1 MNTTTRVRKVSI
13 NAATNYFRFFFTMVV
28 SFWLIPFIIKNLGAE
43 AYGLWNLSFSIIG
56 FFSLL
61 DFGFG
66 LGVVKWTG
74 ETSATGEIE
83 YRNHMLSTIFF
94 VYLAIAV
101 VGMLFLSIFA
111 VFYPTLFSIDTA
123 IAPEAIAVLLILGIR
138 SLAIQ
143 IPLSLFK
150 GALFGEQEIHLT
162 NIIQILGTLLY
173 AVTVW
178 FALSAGKGIVWLASM
193 NCLAFLIEN
202 IAYVYFAYK
211 NVKGLRIS
219 IRLVR
224 KQDFSEAMG
233 FSFYSFLTTIAGLV
247 LFQTDAIIIQLF
259 FGLELVG
266 LYAVAIKVTEYAFL
280 LTKQLVNVLT
290 PLISELKAKQEH
302 DTIRYLLLDLSKYI
316 MATGFLIAGS
326 VYVFGGDLLVLWV
339 GEIYAEVTIPL
350 LLLITSFVVS
360 VPELVASNVLTMTGY
375 HRFSAIS
382 AGLSTGLNIAFS
394 LLLIKPFG
402 LTGIAMGTL
411 ISSSVVSGIVI
422 PAKAA
427 RSYEFPYHRYISRVY
442 LPAALPTILLVATGY
457 LMKFFF
463 SVDSLWD
470 MMFMAIPGIVVY
482 LLVFWIFFTDPA
494 IKENIK
500 KKLVHPARR

>member
-1 MNTTTRVRKVSI
+1 MDNTARVKKVSI

-28 SFWLIPFIIKNLGAE
+28 SFWLIPFIIRNLGSE

-94 VYLAIAV
+94 VYVSIAV
-101 VGMLFLSIFA
+101 VGMLLLLVFSLFYARLFA
-111 VFYPTLFSIDTA
+111 FEAGV
-123 IAPEAIAVLLILGIR
+123 APAAVAVLLILGIR
-138 SLAIQ
+138 SLVIQ

-150 GALFGEQEIHLT
+150 GVLFGEQQIHLT

-173 AVTVW
+173 AVTTW
-178 FALSAGKGIVWLASM
+178 FALSMGKGIVWLAAI
-193 NCLAFLIEN
+193 NCLAFLAEN
-202 IAYVYFAYK
+202 LAYVFFAYH
-211 NVKGLRIS
+211 NVKDLRIS
-219 IRLVR
+219 MKLVKKR
-224 KQDFSEAMG
+224 YFQEAMG

-247 LFQTDAIIIQLF
+247 LFQSDSIIIQLF

-290 PLISELKAKQEH
+290 PLISELNAKKEVE
-302 DTIRYLLLDLSKYI
+302 TIRYLLLDLSKYI

-326 VYVFGGDLLVLWV
+326 VYVFGRDLLVLWV
-339 GEIYAEVTIPL
+339 GESYAEVTVPL
-350 LLLITSFVVS
+350 LLLMTSFVVA

-375 HRFSAIS
+375 HRFSAVS
-382 AGLSTGLNIAFS
+382 AGLSTFLNIVVS
-394 LLLIKPFG
+394 LLLIRPLG
-402 LTGIAMGTL
+402 LTGVALGTV
-411 ISSSVVSGIVI
+411 ISSAVVSGIVI

-427 RSYEFPYHRYISRVY
+427 RSYGFSYWRYVWKVF
-442 LPAALPTILLVATGY
+442 LPAGLPTILLVGVGS
-457 LMKFFF
+457 LLKFFF

-470 MMFMAIPGIVVY
+470 MMYMAVPGIAVY
-482 LLVFWIFFTDPA
+482 LLVFWICFTDPT
-494 IKENIK
+494 IKGK
-500 KKLVHPARR
+500 VKAKLVHAPRQ

>member
-111 VFYPTLFSIDTA
+111 VFYPTLFSIDA
-123 IAPEAIAVLLILGIR
+123 DIAPEAIAVLLILGIR

-178 FALSAGKGIVWLASM
+178 FALSAGKGIVWLATM
-193 NCLAFLIEN
+193 NCLAFLVEN

-219 IRLVR
+219 IHLVR

-266 LYAVAIKVTEYAFL
+266 LYAVAIKITEYAFL

-326 VYVFGGDLLVLWV
+326 VYVFGEDLLVLWV

-382 AGLSTGLNIAFS
+382 ASLSTGLNIAFS

-470 MMFMAIPGIVVY
+470 MMFMAIPGIVMY

>member
-1 MNTTTRVRKVSI
+1 MSSSTRVRRVSI

-28 SFWLIPFIIKNLGAE
+28 SFWLIPFIINTLGAE

-74 ETSATGEIE
+74 ETSATGEVE

-94 VYLAIAV
+94 VYVSIAV
-101 VGMLFLSIFA
+101 LGMLLLVIFTW
-111 VFYPTLFSIDTA
+111 FYPSLFALDA
-123 IAPEAIAVLLILGIR
+123 DVAPAAIAVLLILGIR

-173 AVTVW
+173 AVTTY
-178 FALSAGKGIVWLASM
+178 FALSNGKGIVWLASM
-193 NCLAFLIEN
+193 NCLAFLVEN
-202 IAYVYFAYK
+202 LAYVFFAYK
-211 NVKGLRIS
+211 HVKGLRLSLALVKKQYFQQAIS
-219 IRLVR
+219 
-224 KQDFSEAMG
+224 

-247 LFQTDAIIIQLF
+247 LFQSDAIIIQLF

-290 PLISELKAKQEH
+290 PLISELNAKDEH
-302 DTIRYLLLDLSKYI
+302 DTLRYLLLDLSKYI
-316 MATGFLIAGS
+316 MASGFLIAGN
-326 VYVFGGDLLVLWV
+326 VYVFGRDLLVLWV
-339 GEIYAEVTIPL
+339 GESYASVTVPL
-350 LLLITSFVVS
+350 WLLITSFVVAI
-360 VPELVASNVLTMTGY
+360 PELVASNVLTMTGY
-375 HRFSAIS
+375 HRFSAVS
-382 AGLSTGLNIAFS
+382 AGLSTALNIVVS
-394 LLLIKPFG
+394 ILLIKPLG
-402 LTGIAMGTL
+402 LTGVALGTV
-411 ISSSVVSGIVI
+411 ISSTVVSGIVV

-427 RSYEFPYHRYISRVY
+427 QAYGFSYMRYLAEVF
-442 LPAALPTILLVATGY
+442 LPASLPTILLVAIGY
-457 LMKFFF
+457 LIKFSF

-470 MMFMAIPGIVVY
+470 IIYMALPGTVAY
-482 LLVFWIFFTDPA
+482 LVVFWIWFTDRTL
-494 IKENIK
+494 KEK
-500 KKLVHPARR
+500 LKAKLVRAPRK

>member
-1 MNTTTRVRKVSI
+1 M
-13 NAATNYFRFFFTMVV
+13 
-28 SFWLIPFIIKNLGAE
+28 
-43 AYGLWNLSFSIIG
+43 
-56 FFSLL
+56 
-61 DFGFG
+61 
-66 LGVVKWTG
+66 
-74 ETSATGEIE
+74 
-83 YRNHMLSTIFF
+83 
-94 VYLAIAV
+94 
-101 VGMLFLSIFA
+101 
-111 VFYPTLFSIDTA
+111 FYPTLFSIDTA

-427 RSYEFPYHRYISRVY
+427 RSYEFPI
-442 LPAALPTILLVATGY
+442 TGIFPGFTS
-457 LMKFFF
+457 LHHCPRF
-463 SVDSLWD
+463 SW
-470 MMFMAIPGIVVY
+470 
-482 LLVFWIFFTDPA
+482 
-494 IKENIK
+494 
-500 KKLVHPARR
+500 

>member
-1 MNTTTRVRKVSI
+1 
-13 NAATNYFRFFFTMVV
+13 
-28 SFWLIPFIIKNLGAE
+28 
-43 AYGLWNLSFSIIG
+43 
-56 FFSLL
+56 
-61 DFGFG
+61 
-66 LGVVKWTG
+66 
-74 ETSATGEIE
+74 
-83 YRNHMLSTIFF
+83 
-94 VYLAIAV
+94 
-101 VGMLFLSIFA
+101 
-111 VFYPTLFSIDTA
+111 
-123 IAPEAIAVLLILGIR
+123 
-138 SLAIQ
+138 
-143 IPLSLFK
+143 
-150 GALFGEQEIHLT
+150 
-162 NIIQILGTLLY
+162 
-173 AVTVW
+173 
-178 FALSAGKGIVWLASM
+178 
-193 NCLAFLIEN
+193 
-202 IAYVYFAYK
+202 
-211 NVKGLRIS
+211 
-219 IRLVR
+219 VR

-266 LYAVAIKVTEYAFL
+266 LYAVAIKITEYAFL

-326 VYVFGGDLLVLWV
+326 VYVFGEDLLVLWV

-382 AGLSTGLNIAFS
+382 ASLSTGLNIAFS

-470 MMFMAIPGIVVY
+470 MMFMAIPGIVMY